1 MKSVII
7 SVILLLTVSTGVTVN
22 AIYTC
27 NSVDILIQKAEKM
40 NFEDI
45 TKEDTESFNSLKSE
59 WEKKKNIL
67 AYLHDYRKI
76 ENIELSMV
84 RMESAISSNST
95 AEFNIYK
102 SEFLYSLSR
111 LEEISFFSFKNIL

>member
-27 NSVDILIQKAEKM
+27 NSVDILTQKAEKM
-40 NFEDI
+40 NFDDI

-76 ENIELSMV
+76 ENIQQ
-84 RMESAISSNST
+84 
-95 AEFNIYK
+95 K
-102 SEFLYSLSR
+102 D
-111 LEEISFFSFKNIL
+111 LEGFSHGQNN